1 MNSND
6 NYVVVISNYYL
17 EHSNIGSTYEL
28 NWYVNL
34 AVSLKIEKADH
45 IHVFE
50 SKLSMEIVDGNVKIW
65 KQ

>member
-6 NYVVVISNYYL
+6 NYVVVISNDYL
-17 EHSNIGSTYEL
+17 EQSNIGSTYEL
-28 NWYVNL
+28 NCYFNL

-50 SKLSMEIVDGNVKIW
+50 SKLSMEIVDGNVYVF
-65 KQ
+65 